1 MVDFEV
7 VNLSR
12 LQFALTA
19 MYHFLFVP
27 LTLGLSLLLAIM
39 ESVYVMTGRKIWRDM
54 TMFWGILFGINFAM
68 GVATG
73 ITMEFQFGTNWSYF
87 SHYVGDV
94 FGAPLAIEGL
104 MAFFLE
110 ATFIG
115 LFFFGWNKL
124 TRVGHLAVTWC
135 VAIGSNFPAL
145 WILVANAWMQHPVG
159 SRFNFETMRM
169 EVTDFVAVIM
179 NPIAQSKFVHTVSA
193 GYVTGALF
201 VLAISAWYLL
211 RGRHV
216 ELATRSM
223 TVAASFGLAS
233 ALSVVVLGDES
244 GYVTTQHQRM
254 KIAAMEGMWETR
266 PPPAAFTLFGL
277 PNREERT
284 THAAIEVPWLLGLI
298 ATRSVSRVVPGINDL
313 VADGEQRIR
322 AGLTAYDAL
331 QRLRQDRSNAAAR
344 TALEAESENL
354 GYALLLRRYVED
366 PRTATPEQIQQAAW
380 SLVPDVAT
388 LFWSF
393 RAMVA
398 IGFFQIVLF
407 ATAFWFASRRVLA
420 ERRWFLW
427 VALFSL
433 PLPWIASQLG
443 WIVAEYGRQPWII
456 EGVMPTFLGAS
467 NVSASY
473 VYASIAGFV
482 LFYTALAVVDV
493 VLLLKYIRIGPTEY
507 WRVPDFG
514 AGHPPDGGMY
524 YQQNLR
530 PAPTRT
536 GEGGG

>member
-1 MVDFEV
+1 MIDMEV

-39 ESVYVMTGRKIWRDM
+39 ESVYVMTGRQIWRDM

-73 ITMEFQFGTNWSYF
+73 ITMEFQFGTNWAYY

-124 TRVGHLAVTWC
+124 SRQGHLAVTWC
-135 VAIGSNFPAL
+135 VAIGSNFSAL
-145 WILVANAWMQHPVG
+145 WILVANAWMQNPVG

-169 EVTDFVAVIM
+169 EVTSFAEVIF
-179 NPIAQSKFVHTVSA
+179 NPIAQAKFVHTVSA
-193 GYVTGALF
+193 GYVTGAIF
-201 VLAISAWYLL
+201 VLAVSAWFLL

-216 ELATRSM
+216 EIAKRSM

-244 GYVTTQHQRM
+244 GYTATEHQKM
-254 KIAAMEGMWETR
+254 KLAAIEGMWETH
-266 PPPAAFTLFGL
+266 PAPAPFTVLGV
-277 PNREERT
+277 PDKEARE
-284 THAAIEVPWLLGLI
+284 THAIIEIPWVLGLI
-298 ATRSVSRVVPGINDL
+298 STRSFSGVIPGINEL
-313 VADGEQRIR
+313 VDRGEQRIR
-322 AGLTAYDAL
+322 NGLQAYDAL
-331 QRLRQDRSNAAAR
+331 QRLRQNRNDQPAR
-344 TALEAESENL
+344 AQLEESVGDL
-354 GYALLLRRYVED
+354 GYALLLRRFVAD
-366 PRTATPEQIQQAAW
+366 PRTATPEQIRQAAW
-380 SLVPDVAT
+380 SLVPDITT

-393 RAMVA
+393 RVMVA
-398 IGFFQIVLF
+398 IGFFQIALF
-407 ATAFWFASRRVLA
+407 VVAFWFATKRVL
-420 ERRWFLW
+420 EKKRWFLR
-427 VALFSL
+427 VALWSL

-467 NVSASY
+467 SIPASNIWM
-473 VYASIAGFV
+473 SIGGFV
-482 LFYTALAVVDV
+482 LFYTGLAVVDL
-493 VLLLKYIRIGPTEY
+493 VLMIKYIRIGPTEH
-507 WRVPDFG
+507 WRVPDIG
-514 AGHPPDGGMY
+514 AGHPVDGGMY
-524 YQQNLR
+524 YQDVPGK
-530 PAPTRT
+530 PAGQAT
-536 GEGGG
+536 GS